1 LDDET
6 LAGYGLEW
14 DDTQEASDHLPRV
27 FDISLDPNVEIINDN
42 PVPKK
47 IAIVNS
53 YPNPF
58 NPITTITVHFETN
71 YNISLQVF
79 DINGRLIDL
88 LFDGEIEAGTHEFHW
103 DGNSQ
108 PSGVYF
114 IKLLSIDYNQTRKM
128 VLLK

>member
-1 LDDET
+1 

-42 PVPKK
+42 PIPKK
-47 IAIVNS
+47 IAIVNN